1 MFLYFVIIAALVHRI
16 ASQVDEKGK
25 IDAFTKWF
33 EKNQGVLNGI
43 EVYNFREMGNGFRAT
58 SSIQENDLVLKVPNH
73 LILTIENMKD
83 HPSQII
89 RWFYQYFHSISS
101 EQAIIMWLLYEKNLG
116 ILSSF
121 YEYIQILPEKVPSLI
136 YFSDDEVQELQ
147 DSWFAE
153 ETLAYQREVQTNY
166 QQFLEALRQML
177 VEKSNDISPI
187 VKQVFLPPARSSS
200 AADGF
205 SVETLQAKFTFDDY
219 LWALSILNSRALRF
233 HGEIHLIPMADI
245 FNYEKHHQ
253 PRQQDNGNF
262 FLQHHRLDPKT
273 RSISIYAD
281 RNIEAVGEQLF
292 EDYGDNTNQIYLT
305 YHGFVPHFLNP
316 FHCVNFHFQHYW
328 KYLLKDL
335 QSSSSNLFTDLKD
348 INEDTFSRKIDL
360 RQPENQRVIE
370 SVLKG
375 LLSKERLELFELL
388 QFPLTS
394 LSSFCLKQ
402 DGKIPRQYLVVFSI
416 LALSDKQL
424 QTCQSVVKEQIVEA
438 QKSSSSNRKRMNW
451 LKIYEAC
458 SLNTVQ
464 DFYDK
469 EISDSYAAIA
479 SGIKK
484 APKPSS
490 ANQRDANDD
499 DEEEEEEEEE
509 PKTDI
514 QNLAVKAWDK
524 IREFLQATIKELR
537 FPSTIEED
545 RQILQKIGQLK
556 RSTLGEEE
564 RDHWIHL
571 ELAVK
576 YRVTNK
582 AYYVHLCAIY
592 DLDCDAMY
600 DNAPSI
606 QADLDKSTHT
616 HEPEKKVKVL
626 ETSAPSSSNNFLFA
640 DKIDRFNEWFT
651 AHHPAPSKIKA
662 QLFNNHYRVGT
673 VVTAKKITKEELYLG
688 VPVDIILSA
697 EKAFHMPGIQS
708 LVLSLY
714 QKYGRNDEFHELIF
728 FLIYEALMQGEKSQ
742 FSPYLS
748 LLPQVEDMRKILP
761 VFWDKETLH
770 QRLLPSHLLVDI
782 LNYQQRIQRRFQF
795 LQNITE
801 ISSFFKVPVS
811 LNGDSSERLNYFT
824 YDNYLWATAIL
835 DSRSIWWDGKRHLV
849 PMLDFI
855 NCEENRKDPKRLHAT
870 KLDSSKKYAVTYSND
885 EYEEGDQL
893 FENYG
898 QPNHIYFLY
907 HGFILPDNSHDCIHY
922 NLFFEGNEYS
932 RLKKDGLNDYLEN
945 VFYIRSPED
954 VFVTCLSVPIPQKV
968 WLFLALKENTYRMKP
983 NADHVIDFK
992 EISKPNA
999 KTIKALQAMMK
1010 RQLNAYR
1017 KSREE
1022 IGHEMSFSFL
1032 ESEQS
1037 MVRFI
1042 LKQLSQL
1049 PQVSEEE
1056 EDPYA
1061 EDEL

>member
-177 VEKSNDISPI
+177 VEKSNDISLI
-187 VKQVFLPPARSSS
+187 VKQVFLPPARSS

-281 RNIEAVGEQLF
+281 RNIETVGEQLF

-316 FHCVNFHFQHYW
+316 FHCVNFHFQYYW
-328 KYLLKDL
+328 KYLLKNL

-469 EISDSYAAIA
+469 EISDSYTAIA

-484 APKPSS
+484 A
-490 ANQRDANDD
+490 D
-499 DEEEEEEEEE
+499 
-509 PKTDI
+509 
-514 QNLAVKAWDK
+514 V
-524 IREFLQATIKELR
+524 
-537 FPSTIEED
+537 
-545 RQILQKIGQLK
+545 
-556 RSTLGEEE
+556 
-564 RDHWIHL
+564 
-571 ELAVK
+571 
-576 YRVTNK
+576 
-582 AYYVHLCAIY
+582 
-592 DLDCDAMY
+592 
-600 DNAPSI
+600 
-606 QADLDKSTHT
+606 DKSTHTHT
-616 HEPEKKVKVL
+616 HEPEKKVKAQ
-626 ETSAPSSSNNFLFA
+626 ETSAPSSSSSNNLLLA

-748 LLPQVEDMRKILP
+748 LLPQVEDMRKNLP

-855 NCEENRKDPKRLHAT
+855 NCEENRKDPKRLH
-870 KLDSSKKYAVTYSND
+870 
-885 EYEEGDQL
+885 
-893 FENYG
+893 
-898 QPNHIYFLY
+898 
-907 HGFILPDNSHDCIHY
+907 
-922 NLFFEGNEYS
+922 
-932 RLKKDGLNDYLEN
+932 
-945 VFYIRSPED
+945 
-954 VFVTCLSVPIPQKV
+954 
-968 WLFLALKENTYRMKP
+968 
-983 NADHVIDFK
+983 
-992 EISKPNA
+992 
-999 KTIKALQAMMK
+999 
-1010 RQLNAYR
+1010 
-1017 KSREE
+1017 
-1022 IGHEMSFSFL
+1022 
-1032 ESEQS
+1032 
-1037 MVRFI
+1037 
-1042 LKQLSQL
+1042 
-1049 PQVSEEE
+1049 
-1056 EDPYA
+1056 
-1061 EDEL
+1061 